1 MEMEMAKFGLIGTL
15 IAVEIAFGLSA
26 VTAAGCEDQLGYNSV
41 DEISVENARF
51 VLGRSAQPSAAM
63 SLVLWESTPM
73 DAPPHEQINQLGGS

>member
-51 VLGRSAQPSAAM
+51 VLGRSAQPSAF
-63 SLVLWESTPM
+63 SSVLWESTPM
-73 DAPPHEQINQLGGS
+73 EAPPHEQINELGGS